1 MTRETVQGA
10 ARGLRVALALA
21 CLWLG
26 GAAFGA
32 DNAPPAKLDQAA
44 ALKLS
49 QDAIGKPVGDYTLLD
64 RSGQPV
70 SLASFRGK
78 PLVVNLIYT
87 GCFQICPTTT
97 RNLAKAIKIAQDALG
112 TDRFTTVTIGFNAP
126 FDTPQAMDAYAKQ
139 QGVDLPNWLFLSP
152 DQATAQRLAQSLG
165 FTYFPSP
172 KGFDHIEQV
181 TLIDGEGR
189 IYRQIY
195 GDSFDVQL
203 LVEPLK
209 DLLAGT
215 PSPAGPLAD
224 VMDKIRLFC
233 TVYDPQSGTYRQ
245 NYAIYIEILAGLSI
259 LGTVLYFF
267 LREWRRNRR
276 ARRP

>member
-1 MTRETVQGA
+1 MTVQGA
-10 ARGLRVALALA
+10 ASGLRVALALA
-21 CLWLG
+21 CLWWG
-26 GAAFGA
+26 GAAAGA
-32 DNAPPAKLDQAA
+32 DSAPPAKLDQAA

-49 QDAIGKPVGDYTLLD
+49 QDAIGKTFGDYTLLD
-64 RSGQPV
+64 RSGRPV
-70 SLASFRGK
+70 SLASLRGK
-78 PLVVNLIYT
+78 PLVVSLVYT
-87 GCFQICPTTT
+87 ACFQICPTTT

-126 FDTPQAMDAYAKQ
+126 FDTPQAMDTFAKQ

-152 DQATAQRLAQSLG
+152 DQATAQRLAQALG

-224 VMDKIRLFC
+224 VMDKFRLFC
-233 TVYDPQSGTYRQ
+233 TVYDPQTGTYRQ
-245 NYAIYIEILAGLSI
+245 NYSIYVEILAGLSI
-259 LGTVLYFF
+259 LGTIMYFF